1 MLIDWGSWT
10 QRDARVA
17 PRANVEV
24 PPNPGSTRSHPRN
37 INPSNLFTVT
47 NRRRK
52 GRFHRSILPHTVWE
66 PQPHWLIIDRLGLMD
81 PARRKGCPSGESRSP
96 AEPGEY
102 KVPSSHQNVL
112 YISTT
117 PTNGGENEGS
127 PGRYRPARSV
137 NPNPIADADWLGRV
151 KGARG
156 EHCPSKQRRG
166 PAEPVEDN
174 VSSLD

>member
-1 MLIDWGSWT
+1 M
-10 QRDARVA
+10 
-17 PRANVEV
+17 
-24 PPNPGSTRSHPRN
+24 
-37 INPSNLFTVT
+37 T

-156 EHCPSKQRRG
+156 EDYPSKQRRG
-166 PAEPVEDN
+166 PAEPVEYKVPSPDRRTRGRKWRSHGSIPPRT
-174 VSSLD
+174 VWKTQPHWLITGWLGLMDPA